1 MDIEMMK
8 GALFVHMVEFAQQQ
22 LGASEAERVI
32 SNLHLESEAAYTA
45 VGMYPVSE
53 FMELQRAFASR
64 MSLDPDE
71 FIRLLGRH
79 MLPALVAGHGLST
92 AMHPFDFLE
101 RVHGV
106 IHRDVRK
113 LYRDSNPPDVEVIG
127 RDGEQCLMLRYS
139 SARPLAALCR
149 GMLEATLETF
159 GRGADYAIE
168 RIDPEPRRET
178 FAEFRAARTS
188 VGGG

>member
-8 GALFVHMVEFAQQQ
+8 GAMFVHMVEFAQQQ
-22 LGASEAERVI
+22 LGSNEAERVI
-32 SNLHLESEAAYTA
+32 SNLHLNSGAAYTA
-45 VGMYPVSE
+45 VGLYPVAE
-53 FMELQRAFASR
+53 FVALLRAFADR
-64 MSLDPDE
+64 MAVDSDE
-71 FIRLLGRH
+71 FIRLLSRH
-79 MLPALVAGHGLST
+79 TLQALVAGHGYST

-106 IHRDVRK
+106 IHQDVRK
-113 LYRDSNPPDVEVIG
+113 LYRDANPPNVQVID
-127 RDGEQCLMLRYS
+127 RDGEDRLTLRYS
-139 SARPLAALCR
+139 SGRPLAAFCG

-159 GRGADYAIE
+159 GRSADYGIE

-178 FAEFRAARTS
+178 YAEFRVTRTS